1 MIEGLRHLLFPEV
14 CVVCR
19 KLLGDGEEHICPA
32 CFGEFNPFPCS
43 DAGGNALKRVVE
55 AHFGPPAVPDEAWC
69 LYPYRSGGK
78 LHDAMHALKYG
89 GLFPIGTLFGRR
101 LGSAIVATGRPA
113 DFDGIVPVPLHG
125 LKSVERTYNQAE
137 KIAEGV
143 AEVLGVPLLQGVLE
157 RCRYTSSQTGLTS
170 RARSRN
176 TAGAFRPGRKR
187 CPDRVL
193 LVDDVL
199 TTGATMVSAAGA
211 LRDAGAS
218 TVAFAVV
225 ALTEKD

>member
-19 KLLGDGEEHICPA
+19 KLLRDGEEYICPE
-32 CFGEFNPFPCS
+32 CFGEFNPFPLS
-43 DAGGNALKRVVE
+43 DAGGEALKRVV
-55 AHFGPPAVPDEAWC
+55 ATHFGHQAVPEEAWC
-69 LYPYRSGGK
+69 LYPYHSGGN

-89 GLFPIGTLFGRR
+89 GIFPLGTLFGRL
-101 LGSAIVATGRPA
+101 LGSVIAASGRPVG
-113 DFDGIVPVPLHG
+113 FDGIVPVPLHS
-125 LKSVERTYNQAE
+125 LKNVERTYNQAE

-143 AEVLGVPLLQGVLE
+143 SGVLGTPLLPGVVE

-170 RARSRN
+170 KARSRN
-176 TAGAFRPGRKR
+176 MAGAFRPGRRR

-199 TTGATMVSAAGA
+199 TTGATLVSAAGA

-218 TVAFAVV
+218 SVAFAVV
-225 ALTEKD
+225 ALTGKD